1 MRRPGGRF
9 GEEEVRRTVETGRRT
24 RERVQGRGGG
34 EEEGLCG
41 GGGSAEDLRLHACA
55 VLARPVAEVGKHRCV
70 HPARTDNAKRLERG
84 DRCFPLI
91 ESALDPAPEPSNLLA
106 KPLAPLHPLDYL
118 AGKAGGDVNEESA
131 RHVGRLTR
139 PLRALPGRAA
149 AGWVVKARLC
159 VCGLGRTLN
168 HHVLNACLRP
178 GLRSAPSALIIVPC
192 RDLRSSARRRHC
204 ANGCLRRQHASE
216 RMSSAVRFHSR
227 NLRRARFL
235 KCAGMCVVRFC
246 QTVSARRFLR
256 SFMPK
261 ARWNCEARPGSGVG
275 DEREREGSSGRAA
288 SERRRRRA
296 AGSGGQRRRAAGGGG
311 ERW

>member
-1 MRRPGGRF
+1 M
-9 GEEEVRRTVETGRRT
+9 
-24 RERVQGRGGG
+24 
-34 EEEGLCG
+34 GLCG

-275 DEREREGSSGRAA
+275 DAREREGSSGRAA
-288 SERRRRRA
+288 SERRWRRA